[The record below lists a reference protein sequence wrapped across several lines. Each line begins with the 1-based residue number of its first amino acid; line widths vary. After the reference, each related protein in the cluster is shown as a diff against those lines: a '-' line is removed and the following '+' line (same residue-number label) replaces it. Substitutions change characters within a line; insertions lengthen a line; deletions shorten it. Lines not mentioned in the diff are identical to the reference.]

1 MRGADESAPH
11 PAGKGVRFIP
21 TCVGQMFFLAADHR
35 VISVHPHVRGADDL
49 LDVQSGKAHP
59 VHPHVRGAD
68 FSIGLVTVP
77 LLRFIPTCVGQI
89 IEGSVK
95 SLKAAVHPHV
105 RGADVNVQSAEIIIQ
120 RFIPTC
126 VGQMRSAQFS
136 VATVYGSSPR
146 AWGRFIEAGEH
157 QP

>member
-89 IEGSVK
+89 SRVYRIYVDK
-95 SLKAAVHPHV
+95 S
-105 RGADVNVQSAEIIIQ
+105 

-126 VGQMRSAQFS
+126 VGQIPAKLGLKDGGF
-136 VATVYGSSPR
+136 GSSPR
-146 AWGRFIEAGEH
+146 AWGR
-157 QP
+157 

>member
-68 FSIGLVTVP
+68 
-77 LLRFIPTCVGQI
+77 
-89 IEGSVK
+89 
-95 SLKAAVHPHV
+95 
-105 RGADVNVQSAEIIIQ
+105 VNVQSAEIIIQ